1 MKGKGARGAS
11 PHGAPPAPQP
21 RLKGEGSPLAILY
34 EDSGLLIL
42 NKPAG
47 LASHGKESLET
58 LVRGYLSPKLSP
70 SLSFRPGPLHRLDK
84 PSSGIIAFSVS
95 LAGARAFSTALRE
108 RLLIKQY
115 LAIVEG
121 FAGDEEFW
129 EEDLE
134 RDRGSGI
141 SRIHE
146 GPAQSLHMS
155 VQGRRG
161 EDLPK
166 RAVTRIRPLV
176 SGRTYS
182 LIRAEIETGRT
193 HQIRTQ
199 AAFHGHPLAGDRKYS
214 GRAGGRGF
222 FLHAWRLLKTGAAEI
237 LLPALP
243 HSITAP
249 LPGKFSSRI
258 EELFPGFIL
267 E

>member
-1 MKGKGARGAS
+1 MPEAS
-11 PHGAPPAPQP
+11 LHDA
-21 RLKGEGSPLAILY
+21 PLAILY
-34 EDSGLLIL
+34 EDTGLLIL

-95 LAGARAFSTALRE
+95 LEGARAFSTALRE
-108 RLLIKQY
+108 RLLLKQY

-121 FAGDEEFW
+121 LVGDEEFW

-134 RDRGSGI
+134 RDRESGV

-146 GPAQSLHMS
+146 GPEQPPHIS
-155 VQGRRG
+155 VRGRRG

-166 RAVTRIRPLV
+166 KAVTRVRPLV
-176 SGRTYS
+176 SGRRYS
-182 LIRAEIETGRT
+182 LVRAEIETGRT
-193 HQIRTQ
+193 HQIRAQ
-199 AAFHGHPLAGDRKYS
+199 AAFHGHPLAGDRKYQ
-214 GRAGGRGF
+214 GRGGGF

-243 HSITAP
+243 RSITAP
-249 LPGKFSSRI
+249 LPEKFIFRI

>member
-1 MKGKGARGAS
+1 V
-11 PHGAPPAPQP
+11 
-21 RLKGEGSPLAILY
+21 EG
-34 EDSGLLIL
+34 
-42 NKPAG
+42 
-47 LASHGKESLET
+47 
-58 LVRGYLSPKLSP
+58 LVR
-70 SLSFRPGPLHRLDK
+70 
-84 PSSGIIAFSVS
+84 
-95 LAGARAFSTALRE
+95 
-108 RLLIKQY
+108 
-115 LAIVEG
+115 
-121 FAGDEEFW
+121 DEEFW

-134 RDRGSGI
+134 RDRESGT
-141 SRIHE
+141 SRIYE
-146 GPAQSLHMS
+146 GSAQSLRMP

-166 RAVTRIRPLV
+166 RAVTKVRPLV

-193 HQIRTQ
+193 HQIRAQ

-214 GRAGGRGF
+214 GGARGQGL

-243 HSITAP
+243 RSITAP
-249 LPGKFSSRI
+249 LPEKFTFRI